1 MSNYQGKMTTKNA
14 AREGVVNQR
23 RNNINNENVRGKE
36 KYFNKGQ
43 RQPEPMKNP
52 NKRQREILDNFRY
65 LETKE
70 IIDQER
76 RKSIVRHRRLCS
88 PVGKVTPFRK
98 EDFNSSTYQL
108 SNRPNLKNMN
118 SARPSYNP
126 RQNNL
131 LLNSNDSSRSPI
143 NYKFQSQTEKLIF
156 CKKCGKPKKPKE
168 MQGGYN
174 TQPSRKSVIRQ
185 IIGEQNEKG
194 EYIIRYADE
203 QNMNNFGY
211 EFGSQDNANERRDIR
226 TENRKIRG
234 APQPRFDEGFNANP
248 NAQFCPIH
256 GYI

>member
-1 MSNYQGKMTTKNA
+1 MSYNQGRMPTRNA

-23 RNNINNENVRGKE
+23 RNNANYENARGRE

-52 NKRQREILDNFRY
+52 NKSKREILDNFRY

-70 IIDQER
+70 IKDQER
-76 RKSIVRHRRLCS
+76 RKSIVRHRRLGS
-88 PVGKVTPFRK
+88 PVGKETPFRR
-98 EDFNSSTYQL
+98 EDFKSNTYQI
-108 SNRPNLKNMN
+108 SNRPNLKNIN
-118 SARPSYNP
+118 SARGSYNP

-131 LLNSNDSSRSPI
+131 LLNSTNSSQSSI
-143 NYKFQSQTEKLIF
+143 NYKFQSQTENLNI
-156 CKKCGKPKKPKE
+156 CNTCGKPKKPIG
-168 MQGGYN
+168 MQGGSL
-174 TQPSRKSVIRQ
+174 TRSSRNSVTRQ

-203 QNMNNFGY
+203 QNMNDFGY
-211 EFGSQDNANERRDIR
+211 EFGNQNNVYERRDIR
-226 TENRKIRG
+226 TENPIIRG

-248 NAQFCPIH
+248 NAHFCPIH